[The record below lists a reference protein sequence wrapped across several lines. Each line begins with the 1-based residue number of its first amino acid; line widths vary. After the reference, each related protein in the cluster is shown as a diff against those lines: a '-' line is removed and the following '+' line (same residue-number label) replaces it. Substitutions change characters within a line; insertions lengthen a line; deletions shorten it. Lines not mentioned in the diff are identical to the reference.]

1 MITPSEN
8 LGNLDNIPLEIQ
20 HAIIGYLDVNS
31 LLVLRRVSCKAISVV
46 DSMLEWQKVC
56 ALLISSFGVSK
67 ANSIIE

>member
-56 ALLISSFGVSK
+56 ALSISSFGVSK
-67 ANSIIE
+67 ANSIIA